1 MTKVEFVN
9 KYAEKYECSK
19 KDAVVIVDN
28 MINTVM
34 EVVSSG
40 EKINITGFGVM
51 EVKERKERKGINP
64 TTKEPMTIPASKV
77 IRFKAGSE
85 FKKRCNS

>member
-1 MTKVEFVN
+1 MTKVEFAN

-64 TTKEPMTIPASKV
+64 ATKEPMTIPASKSV
-77 IRFKAGSE
+77 HFKASRA
-85 FKKRCNS
+85 FKELCNS

>member
-1 MTKVEFVN
+1 MTKIELAN

-19 KDAVVIVDN
+19 KDAIAIVDN
-28 MINTVM
+28 MIDTVM
-34 EVVSSG
+34 DVVSSG

-77 IRFKAGSE
+77 IHFKAGSE